1 MGENTTNLSI
11 LRRNS
16 RHKQQLKERR
26 ALSTVYNDSV
36 RGSCAMADGLTGTV
50 IGHRAL
56 QSLLSRFLWAVS
68 RERLEFESC

>member
-16 RHKQQLKERR
+16 WHKQQLKERR

-56 QSLLSRFLWAVS
+56 HSRFLWAVA
-68 RERLEFESC
+68 RGRLEFESC